1 MYLKYPI
8 RHLMKENKIK
18 GIKVFGPD
26 GRIIEYY
33 YKSLE

>member
-8 RHLMKENKIK
+8 RHLMKENIIK

>member
-1 MYLKYPI
+1 
-8 RHLMKENKIK
+8 MKENKIK

-33 YKSLE
+33 YKSLEWTN